1 MKTCF
6 PSHVVMTAAIVG
18 VMLMISGCDKYTD
31 SGQTVGQKLDN
42 AIDKT
47 NANIV
52 AVGDKVEKKVGQ
64 ASAAV
69 AGVGD
74 SISTTTGTAI
84 DKAGNAVFNKV
95 DQVGTI
101 VDDSAITASI
111 KADLLKD
118 PGLSA
123 LGIDVNTVKGE
134 VTLKGEV
141 STEVRKQRAEGI
153 ASHIVGVTKVINILK
168 VTGTS

>member
-1 MKTCF
+1 MKNRF
-6 PSHVVMTAAIVG
+6 QPRSAIVVMILGALLIA
-18 VMLMISGCDKYTD
+18 SGCSKYTE
-31 SGQTVGQKLDN
+31 SGQTVGQKLDS

-52 AVGDKVEKKVGQ
+52 AAGDKVEKKVGQ
-64 ASAAV
+64 AGAAV
-69 AGVGD
+69 AGVGE
-74 SISTTTGTAI
+74 SISSTTGAAF
-84 DKAGNAVFNKV
+84 DKAGNAVFTKV

-123 LGIDVNTVKGE
+123 LGIEVNTVKGE

-141 STEVRKQRAEGI
+141 STDIRKQRAEGI
-153 ASHIVGVTKVINILK
+153 ASHIVGVTKVVNQLR
-168 VTGTS
+168 VSGA

>member
-1 MKTCF
+1 MKTLISTHHIAF
-6 PSHVVMTAAIVG
+6 ATIVATMLIAA
-18 VMLMISGCDKYTD
+18 GCDKYTD

-52 AVGDKVEKKVGQ
+52 AAGDKVEKKVGQ
-64 ASAAV
+64 AGAVVASARESV
-69 AGVGD
+69 
-74 SISTTTGTAI
+74 SNTTGAAI
-84 DKAGNAVFNKV
+84 DQAGNAVLTKV
-95 DQVGTI
+95 DQVNTI

-111 KADLLKD
+111 KTDLLKD

-123 LGIDVNTVKGE
+123 VGIEVNTVRGE

-141 STEVRKQRAEGI
+141 TTEARKQRAEAI
-153 ASHIVGVTKVINILK
+153 TRHIVGVTKTNNLLTVR
-168 VTGTS
+168 SF